1 MVRKSLLSTII
12 ILAFTGC
19 IELEK
24 QPTSIESDQ
33 QQTLFLE
40 MDSSRIGHLFADGLV
55 SMAGVPV
62 NITASYYADFAMT
75 KLTDD
80 SGIVIFDELPSGHYI
95 ASVSYDFPFLN
106 ALDTTRVSGQT
117 EFILRPEEAYLE
129 TLIVRVSGKTGLK
142 INEIYSAGPPNR
154 IFYFYDQFIELY
166 NSSADTIFLDGMIIC
181 RMGPCTIDADNVTY
195 IYQFPGE
202 PVTGRE
208 YPIAPGEFVVCAQD
222 ARNHVIV
229 QNGDTLVNSVDLT
242 NADWEFVNAADYA
255 DTDNPDVP
263 NIWNIEEGNRVDF
276 MISLTSDIILL
287 GDGRDTYYTDGIDM
301 ETIIDVVEY
310 SSLST
315 HEKDITE
322 KLDAGFAGVGQ
333 KKYSS
338 QAIERIAP
346 GFDTDN
352 STLDFVIRFKPTP
365 GYQHE

>member
-1 MVRKSLLSTII
+1 MVKKIFLPVAVLIISLT
-12 ILAFTGC
+12 AC

-24 QPTSIESDQ
+24 QPSIIEGERE
-33 QQTLFLE
+33 QTLFLI
-40 MDSSRIGHLFADGLV
+40 MDSSRISHLFPDGLIP
-55 SMAGVPV
+55 MAEVPV
-62 NITASYYADFAMT
+62 NINASYYSGLLQS
-75 KLTDD
+75 KRTDAAGFVTFND
-80 SGIVIFDELPSGHYI
+80 IPSGHYI

-106 ALDTTRVSGQT
+106 ELDTTRISGQS
-117 EFILRPEEAYLE
+117 EFVITPEEALLE
-129 TLIVRVSGKTGLK
+129 TLIVRISGKPGLK

-166 NSSADTIFLDGMIIC
+166 NSSADTVYLDGMIIC

-202 PVTGRE
+202 PVSGRE
-208 YPIAPGEFVVCAQD
+208 YPVAPGQFVVCAQD

-229 QNGDTLVNSVDLT
+229 QGNDTLINSIDLS

-263 NIWNIEEGNRVDF
+263 NIWNIKEGNRVDF

-287 GDGRDTYYTDGIDM
+287 GDGRDNYYIDGIDM

-315 HEKDITE
+315 HKKGITE

-333 KKYSS
+333 KKYSGQS
-338 QAIERIAP
+338 IERIAP

-352 STLDFVIRFKPTP
+352 STLDFTIRPYPTP
-365 GYQHE
+365 GY